1 MKTYSFGI
9 QTLAVTSR
17 DPERIPSLGNNV
29 GVTARTSFSCPTMQ
43 ERSLYPSI
51 ILKLNDDPDKIQT
64 IV

>member
-51 ILKLNDDPDKIQT
+51 ILN
-64 IV
+64 